1 MVNEMI
7 FDFAVRSII
16 GTREEQQDCV
26 GVTELSDGLLGIVCD
41 GMGGMTRRA
50 CKPNGGA
57 LSCGAFSDETGRR
70 QRSGL
75 VPSIVLMLWTKAYAK

>member
-1 MVNEMI
+1 MKEYGMVNEMI

-41 GMGGMTRRA
+41 GMGGMTTRQYLKILDLIRKNS
-50 CKPNGGA
+50 CKKSN
-57 LSCGAFSDETGRR
+57 
-70 QRSGL
+70 
-75 VPSIVLMLWTKAYAK
+75 